1 LNKYFR
7 KTYYPNE
14 GTSHKKE
21 AKINL
26 LRNFVKIL
34 MNNRKNFRMIYPIVA
49 YGDPVLRKVTV
60 DIDKSVD
67 VKKLSEDMFETMYN
81 AKGVGLAAP
90 QVGLNLRIFVVDG
103 RPFNEGEDMEERDKD
118 PSLIDFKQVFINAD
132 ILDEKG
138 KEWAFEEGCL
148 SIPDIREDI
157 YRPTFVTINF
167 FDENWVEH
175 TKTYEGL
182 AARIIQHEYD
192 HIDGILFTDHLNPVK
207 KRMLKNKLA
216 KITKGIVDVDY
227 KMKFPK

>member
-1 LNKYFR
+1 
-7 KTYYPNE
+7 
-14 GTSHKKE
+14 
-21 AKINL
+21 
-26 LRNFVKIL
+26 
-34 MNNRKNFRMIYPIVA
+34 MIYPIVA
-49 YGDPVLRKVTV
+49 FGDPVLRKVTV
-60 DIDKSVD
+60 DIDTSVD

-227 KMKFPK
+227 KMKFPR

>member
-1 LNKYFR
+1 
-7 KTYYPNE
+7 
-14 GTSHKKE
+14 
-21 AKINL
+21 
-26 LRNFVKIL
+26 
-34 MNNRKNFRMIYPIVA
+34 MIYPIVA

-118 PSLIDFKQVFINAD
+118 PSLIDFKQVFINAE

-157 YRPTFVTINF
+157 YRPEFVTINF
-167 FDENWVEH
+167 FDDNWVEY

-227 KMKFPK
+227 KMKFLK